1 MLTEVSPTL
10 WAVRVAGRT
19 VASNLTS
26 RQVAEGIVF
35 SLPAE
40 QRQLAEVVPVASDG
54 RQVLF
59 G

>member
-10 WAVRVAGRT
+10 WAVRVNGQT
-19 VASNLTS
+19 VATNLIS
-26 RQVAEGIVF
+26 RQIAEGIVF
-35 SLPAE
+35 ALPPD
-40 QRQLAEVVPVASDG
+40 QRQLAEVIPVASDG